1 MPRGILVRERHFD
14 YSRNMEI
21 ITAVASLSALAQ
33 NTRLGAYRL
42 LVQAGPE
49 GLCAGDIAV
58 RLDVPAAT
66 LSFHLKELLR
76 TGLVTARQS
85 GRQVIYSTDFVVMH
99 ELISYL
105 SENCCGS
112 DATVCA
118 PSSQK
123 KATGN

>member
-1 MPRGILVRERHFD
+1 
-14 YSRNMEI
+14 MEV

-49 GLCAGDIAV
+49 GLCAGDIAA

-76 TGLVTARQS
+76 TGLVRARQS

-105 SENCCGS
+105 SEKCCGS
-112 DATVCA
+112 EPAVCA
-118 PSSQK
+118 P
-123 KATGN
+123 TGQQETLEN